1 MCRQIGICAIMW
13 YYNWQFD
20 GVSAIAV
27 KDRRGGMKVSGMN
40 GVAAKKLNRQQVLR
54 LLSLEPGISRTEI
67 AHRMGLVK
75 MTVSNIVI
83 ELLRS
88 GMVCEKIGRAHV

>member
-1 MCRQIGICAIMW
+1 
-13 YYNWQFD
+13 
-20 GVSAIAV
+20 
-27 KDRRGGMKVSGMN
+27 MKVSGMN

-88 GMVCEKIGRAHV
+88 GMVCETEASCLDKMGAGAVAVGAGAARRLIFDGACPFGA